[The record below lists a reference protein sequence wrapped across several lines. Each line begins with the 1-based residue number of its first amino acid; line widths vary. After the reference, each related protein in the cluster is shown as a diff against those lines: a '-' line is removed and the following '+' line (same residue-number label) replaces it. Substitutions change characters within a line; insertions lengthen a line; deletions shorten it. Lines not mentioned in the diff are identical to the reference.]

1 MLCYTIIVLSV
12 VMSDPR
18 HTTICTLSLHDA
30 LPICRLAVERALQSG
45 HCRNRLSAGVI
56 GTRKSIR
63 ADPGR
68 IVDRGVHI
76 PATTTP
82 PPDAEIL
89 IVSPSGV
96 RVTFA
101 PAVSVLLMTAR
112 DSVARSVT
120 SNAECWWQAA

>member
-76 PATTTP
+76 PATTTTAAGCGN
-82 PPDAEIL
+82 PDRLAVRGQSDVRAGGQRIADDEIGRAH
-89 IVSPSGV
+89 V
-96 RVTFA
+96 
-101 PAVSVLLMTAR
+101 
-112 DSVARSVT
+112 
-120 SNAECWWQAA
+120 